1 MKRFL
6 LLLLAGAV
14 PALAAE
20 APALIRGTRALGMGD
35 ALTAIADDQNVFFYN
50 PAGSVQ
56 RTGSMVNF
64 LDMSLTASKDALD
77 FYKFIND
84 NEDALK
90 NFDTLSESDKIALVD
105 KIKAEM
111 VPLKPTFGVTAPNV
125 SYLSGPVFGG
135 FHWGAGF
142 FGQVSGRVG
151 FNPIVVTPTLY
162 YDVNV
167 DAIPTGNLS
176 LKLNKLPYIPGS
188 LGIGSN
194 VKWIRRGQISE
205 TSLETFALDD
215 YEAPPAQIGNGF
227 GLDFGTLYQPT
238 SRWTVALVVSDFG
251 GTKIKYDA
259 LSAEKGYPAKDAH
272 TEEIKARWNTG
283 VAWTPGMIGV
293 GSFGIP
299 LHDRLVLA
307 ADVRDF
313 ANKESKIFA
322 DGHLADTAGTH
333 FHLGAEYR
341 WWFLR
346 LRTGANQGYF
356 TGGVGIDWPM
366 LKLDYAYYAD
376 ELSPFAGTSRHP
388 AHRISF
394 TFGFGSGKTE
404 SRERIKGSYEKA
416 PEAKAVPAVKE
427 APAVKGAEAAPKP
440 AAPAPAVPPAV
451 TPAKK

>member
-1 MKRFL
+1 MKRL
-6 LLLLAGAV
+6 LILLLAGAV
-14 PALAAE
+14 PAMAAE
-20 APALIRGTRALGMGD
+20 VPAMIRGTRALGMGD

-64 LDMSLTASKDALD
+64 LDVSITASKDAID
-77 FYKFIND
+77 FYQFIND
-84 NEDALK
+84 NESALK
-90 NFDTLSESDKIALVD
+90 DFDNLSAADQVALVD
-105 KIKAEM
+105 KIQAEM
-111 VPLKPTFGVTAPNV
+111 VPLKPSFGATAPNV
-125 SYLSGPVFGG
+125 SYLSGPVFGN

-151 FNPIVVTPTLY
+151 FNPIVLTPTLY

-176 LKLNKLPYIPGS
+176 LKLKNLPSLPGT
-188 LGIGSN
+188 LGVGAN
-194 VKWIRRGQISE
+194 AKWIRRGRISE
-205 TSLETFALDD
+205 TSVETFAMED
-215 YEAPPAQIGNGF
+215 YQAPPAQIGHGF
-227 GLDFGTLYQPT
+227 GLDFGTLYQPN
-238 SRWTVALVVSDFG
+238 SRWNVALTVSDFG
-251 GTKIKYDA
+251 GTKINFDA
-259 LSAEKGYPAKDAH
+259 HSAEKGFDAQPAY
-272 TEEIKARWNTG
+272 TEQIKARWNTG
-283 VAWTPGMIGV
+283 VAWTPRRIGLA
-293 GSFGIP
+293 SYGIS

-313 ANKESKIFA
+313 ANADSKILTK
-322 DGHLADTAGTH
+322 GHLADTAGTH

-376 ELSPFAGTSRHP
+376 ELSPFAGSSRHP

-394 TFGFGSGKTE
+394 TLGFGSGKTD
-404 SRERIKGSYEKA
+404 SKERINRSYPTKNKA
-416 PEAKAVPAVKE
+416 SAAKSAESSVQAPAQKAVSAKGTSSPPVNPPVK
-427 APAVKGAEAAPKP
+427 K
-440 AAPAPAVPPAV
+440 
-451 TPAKK
+451 

>member
-1 MKRFL
+1 MKRYFFL
-6 LLLLAGAV
+6 LLAAAV
-14 PALAAE
+14 PAMAAE

-64 LDMSLTASKDALD
+64 LDMSLTASKDAID
-77 FYKFIND
+77 FYQFVKD
-84 NEDALK
+84 NEDDLK
-90 NFDTLSESDKIALVD
+90 NFDTLSSADQIALVD
-105 KIKAEM
+105 KIQAEM

-125 SYLSGPVFGG
+125 SYLSGPLFGG

-142 FGQVSGRVG
+142 FGQVSGRAG

-162 YDVNV
+162 YDVNA
-167 DAIPTGNLS
+167 DAIPMGNLS
-176 LKLNKLPYIPGS
+176 LKLKNLPYIPGS
-188 LGIGSN
+188 LGVGSN

-205 TSLETFALDD
+205 TSLETFTLDD

-238 SRWTVALVVSDFG
+238 SRWSVALAVSDFG

-272 TEEIKARWNTG
+272 TQEIKARWNTG
-283 VAWTPGMIGV
+283 VAWTPGKIGV

-307 ADVRDF
+307 ADIRDF
-313 ANKESKIFA
+313 ANKESKIIA

-388 AHRISF
+388 AHRLSF

-404 SRERIKGSYEKA
+404 SRERIKDSYKKTPAEKEV
-416 PEAKAVPAVKE
+416 PVTKTEPGVKAENGP
-427 APAVKGAEAAPKP
+427 
-440 AAPAPAVPPAV
+440 VPPV
-451 TPAKK
+451 PTPATAPVKK

>member
-1 MKRFL
+1 MKRYFL
-6 LLLLAGAV
+6 LLLAAAV
-14 PALAAE
+14 PVMGAE

-64 LDMSLTASKDALD
+64 LDMSLTASKDAID
-77 FYKFIND
+77 FYQFVKD
-84 NEDALK
+84 NEDDLK
-90 NFDTLSESDKIALVD
+90 NFDKLSSADQIALVD
-105 KIKAEM
+105 KIQAEM

-125 SYLSGPVFGG
+125 SYLSGPLFGG

-142 FGQVSGRVG
+142 FGQVSGRAG

-162 YDVNV
+162 YDVNA
-167 DAIPTGNLS
+167 DAIPMGNLS
-176 LKLNKLPYIPGS
+176 LKLKNLPYIPGS
-188 LGIGSN
+188 IGLGSN

-205 TSLETFALDD
+205 KSLETFALDD

-238 SRWTVALVVSDFG
+238 SRWSVALAVSDFG

-259 LSAEKGYPAKDAH
+259 LAAEKGYPAKDAH

-283 VAWTPGMIGV
+283 VAWTPGKIGV

-307 ADVRDF
+307 ADIRDF
-313 ANKESKIFA
+313 ANKESKIIA

-388 AHRISF
+388 AHRLSF

-404 SRERIKGSYEKA
+404 SRERIKDSYKKTPAEKEVPVTKTAPGVKAENGS
-416 PEAKAVPAVKE
+416 VPPVPT
-427 APAVKGAEAAPKP
+427 PAAAP
-440 AAPAPAVPPAV
+440 V
-451 TPAKK
+451 KK